1 MTDDAPEYLTVPELA
16 ALLRV
21 KERKVYALAS
31 AGEIPCSRA
40 TGKLLFPRA
49 TVEAWIARHSSG
61 GAAAAEGAERPNV
74 FVGSHDPLLDWALR
88 ESGSGIAAFFDG
100 SSDGLTRLQKGE
112 AFAGGLHLYE
122 PERDGWNRDHV
133 ADALPGAAVVL
144 IEWAWRERGLIVASG
159 NPLTLRGVSDLRER
173 RVVPRQKGA
182 GSQVLFEALCEKEGL
197 KEKDIDG
204 VDPPARSESDIAL
217 AVADGKADAGF
228 GLGCVARQ
236 YRLGFVPLLRERFDI
251 AVFRRGYFEAGFQT
265 LLAFCRTDAFA
276 AKARDL
282 GGYDLSGF
290 GRVHF
295 NGP

>member
-1 MTDDAPEYLTVPELA
+1 MTDNAPEYLTVPELA

-21 KERKVYALAS
+21 KERKVYALTA

-49 TVEAWIARHSSG
+49 AVEAWIARHSSG
-61 GAAAAEGAERPNV
+61 GATGAEGADRPSV

-100 SSDGLTRLQKGE
+100 SSDGLTRLRKGE
-112 AFAGGLHLYE
+112 AFASGLHLHE
-122 PERDGWNRDHV
+122 PARDGWNRDHV
-133 ADALPGAAVVL
+133 SAALPGAPVVL

-159 NPLTLRGVSDLRER
+159 NPLRLRGIADLRGC
-173 RVVPRQKGA
+173 RVMPRQEGA
-182 GSQVLFEALCEKEGL
+182 VSQVLFEALREKESL
-197 KEKDIDG
+197 EEKD
-204 VDPPARSESDIAL
+204 VAAADPPARSESDIAL
-217 AVADGKADAGF
+217 AVADGEADAGF

-265 LLAFCRTDAFA
+265 LLDFCRTDAFA
-276 AKARDL
+276 ATARDL
-282 GGYDLSGF
+282 GGDDLSGF
-290 GRVHF
+290 GRIHF